1 MEKVEQFLIFL
12 FLSAWIYFIC
22 CGCSWHNF
30 APTAGAGIGAGIGSI
45 GGVGGAVGGGLAG
58 GAIGQIIEKSS
69 DEDIKEKVEAFEALS
84 KGEASKMI
92 ELSMKDQKGWIES
105 TLDNLWDLLI
115 LCGIGFALWNFVPIL
130 YSRYLHKK
138 QKEK

>member
-1 MEKVEQFLIFL
+1 MEIVEKFLILCF
-12 FLSAWIYFIC
+12 FIAWSLVVC
-22 CGCSWHNF
+22 VGCSWHNF

-45 GGVGGAVGGGLAG
+45 GGQPILGGLAG

>member
-1 MEKVEQFLIFL
+1 MEKIEQLLILLLLCAWSLIFC
-12 FLSAWIYFIC
+12 S
-22 CGCSWHNF
+22 CSWHNF
-30 APTAGAGIGAGIGSI
+30 APTAGAGIGAGVGSI
-45 GGVGGAVGGGLAG
+45 GGVGGAIGGGLAG

-92 ELSMKDQKGWIES
+92 ELSMKNQQGWIET
-105 TLDNLWDLLI
+105 TLGKLWDILI
-115 LCGIGFALWNFVPIL
+115 ICGVGFALWNFAPIL

>member
-1 MEKVEQFLIFL
+1 MEKIEGALIIF
-12 FLSAWIYFIC
+12 FLSAWIYFCC

-30 APTAGAGIGAGIGSI
+30 APTAGAGIGAGIGSV
-45 GGVGGAVGGGLAG
+45 GGVGGAIGGGMAG

-69 DEDIKEKVEAFEALS
+69 DEETKHKVEAFEALTR
-84 KGEASKMI
+84 GDAQALIEAG
-92 ELSMKDQKGWIES
+92 LADQKGWIET
-105 TLDNLWDLLI
+105 TLDSLIELLI
-115 LCGIGFALWNFVPIL
+115 IAGIGFGLWNFIPIL

>member
-12 FLSAWIYFIC
+12 FLSAWVYFIC

-45 GGVGGAVGGGLAG
+45 GGQPILGGLAG
-58 GAIGQIIEKSS
+58 GAVGQIIEKSS